1 MASLKAIRNRIR
13 SIKSTQKITRAMKMV
28 AAARLRR
35 SQDAA
40 LAARPYER
48 LMHEVLGSVAARIE
62 LGRYPLFQQREIR
75 HIEIVAITSDR
86 GLCGGFN
93 GIVEKKVR
101 KLTQEANRN
110 GQEVTLRIIGRK
122 GTEYFRRREIPIRRS
137 YTGLLGDLK
146 FSVAQ
151 EIALELSMLFLS
163 GEIDQVLLVY
173 NEFVSAV
180 SQRAVEKQLLPI
192 LPPSTLVPGEK
203 ARVLAD
209 YIYEPSAS
217 DILKDLMPRYITN
230 QMWESLIESLASEN
244 AARMTAMDAATTNA
258 TEMIGKLTIQMNRT
272 RQAAIT
278 SELVEIV
285 SGAEALK

>member
-1 MASLKAIRNRIR
+1 MASLKAIRTRIR

-35 SQDAA
+35 SQEAA

-48 LMHEVLGSVAARIE
+48 LMHEVLDSVAARVD
-62 LGRYPLFQQREIR
+62 LARYPLFQQREVR
-75 HIEIVAITSDR
+75 RIEVVAITSDR

-93 GIVEKKVR
+93 GIIEKKVR
-101 KLTQEANRN
+101 RLTQEAEKN
-110 GQEVTLRIIGRK
+110 GQHVTLRIIGRK
-122 GTEYFRRREIPIRRS
+122 GTEYFRRREVPIRRS

-146 FSVAQ
+146 FSTAQ
-151 EIALELSMLFLS
+151 EIALELSMLFLA

-180 SQRAVEKQLLPI
+180 SQRAVERQLLPI
-192 LPPSTLVPGEK
+192 LPPPPPAAGDSFRMPV
-203 ARVLAD
+203 D
-209 YIYEPSAS
+209 YIYEPSAPA
-217 DILKDLMPRYITN
+217 ILDDLLPRYITN

-258 TEMIGKLTIQMNRT
+258 KEMIDKLTIQMNRT